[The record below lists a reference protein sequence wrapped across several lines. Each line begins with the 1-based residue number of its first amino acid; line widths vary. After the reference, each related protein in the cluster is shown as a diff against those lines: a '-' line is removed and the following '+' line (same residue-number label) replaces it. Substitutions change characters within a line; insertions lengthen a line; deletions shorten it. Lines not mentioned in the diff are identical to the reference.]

1 MIMIAGM
8 LSVKSLKSSF
18 LMFPSIKMPMIIKM
32 GAMALSGITLI
43 TGINNSDRMN
53 STPVTTEV
61 KPVLPPDAIP
71 AAVSTVATVGLEPNI
86 A

>member
-1 MIMIAGM
+1 
-8 LSVKSLKSSF
+8 
-18 LMFPSIKMPMIIKM
+18 MPMIIKM

-61 KPVLPPDAIP
+61 RPVLPPDAIP
-71 AAVSTVATVGLEPNI
+71 AAVSTVATVGLEPNKPDNRTDTLV
-86 A
+86 ACSDFL